1 MNAPLTVED
10 RYAIKLIETVATLA
24 QQAFNTD
31 DVLKETT
38 TDYEITG
45 RRTVDGVYVTSDD
58 NGKQYEVT
66 TTTVTVSVWARSMSD
81 VLPALRAIVN
91 LISDTKYA
99 EINDIGF
106 NGCLITLTREYG
118 VEVL

>member
-31 DVLKETT
+31 DALTVTT
-38 TDYEITG
+38 TDYQIIA
-45 RRTVDGVYVTSDD
+45 RRERECEYVTNDD
-58 NGKQYEVT
+58 GDEYEVT
-66 TTTVTVSVWARSMSD
+66 TTTVLVDVTARNMSE
-81 VLPALRAIVN
+81 VFPALRAIIN
-91 LISDTKYA
+91 LIANIKIA
-99 EINDIGF
+99 DIHEVGS

-118 VEVL
+118 LEVL